1 MLSITV
7 TDFNGRTT
15 SDQLYKVSQDQGHT
29 FDYLISGKVQNVK
42 FFFILNP
49 NASVFKLYQMTSCE
63 WEQDN
68 TPNFLS
74 DTAQCLI
81 NSIYNCLLFLLL

>member
-1 MLSITV
+1 MEEQHLTNCTKFHKIKV
-7 TDFNGRTT
+7 TN
-15 SDQLYKVSQDQGHT
+15 
-29 FDYLISGKVQNVK
+29 LISGKVQNVT

-49 NASVFKLYQMTSCE
+49 NASVFKLLLYQMTYCE

-81 NSIYNCLLFLLL
+81 NSLYNCLLFLLL